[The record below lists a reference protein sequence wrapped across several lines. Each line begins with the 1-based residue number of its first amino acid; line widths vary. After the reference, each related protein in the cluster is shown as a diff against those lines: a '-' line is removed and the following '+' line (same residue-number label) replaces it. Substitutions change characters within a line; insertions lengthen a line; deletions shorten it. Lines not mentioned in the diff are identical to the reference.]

1 MKKCAAIILFALFLI
16 SIFGGCETYDTSYDS
31 YTPES
36 YTRTYTT
43 KVISDPPGARI
54 ELDGD
59 YIGDA
64 PLEIQWEG
72 WSLNGL
78 FYRDHTVKALPIY
91 EGQYVQSKFFRG
103 GLMFRGPRDPVPK
116 TILFVMS
123 LATVPRRYEID
134 ID

>member
-1 MKKCAAIILFALFLI
+1 MKKFAAIILLALFLI
-16 SIFGGCETYDTSYDS
+16 SIVGGCETYDISYDS

-54 ELDGD
+54 ELDVD

-72 WSLNGL
+72 WSVNGL
-78 FYRDHTVKALPIY
+78 FHRDHTVKALPIY

-103 GLMFRGPRDPVPK
+103 GLFEPRNPVPK
-116 TILFVMS
+116 TILFVMN
-123 LATVPRRYEID
+123 LAQVPKRYEID
-134 ID
+134 VE

>member
-1 MKKCAAIILFALFLI
+1 MKKCAAIILLALFLI
-16 SIFGGCETYDTSYDS
+16 SIVGGCETYDTSYHS

-72 WSLNGL
+72 WSSNGL
-78 FYRDHTVKALPIY
+78 FHSSHTVTALPIY
-91 EGQYVQSKFFRG
+91 EGQYVQSKYFRG
-103 GLMFRGPRDPVPK
+103 GLMFNDPRHPVPK
-116 TILFVMS
+116 TILFVMT
-123 LATVPRRYEID
+123 LAPVPTHYEID
-134 ID
+134 IE